1 MSKDAQIQQA
11 VIDELKWDP
20 RVDATHIGVAVNLGV
35 ATLTGHVSTFAEK
48 WAAEEAAMRVKG
60 VQGIAQAL
68 VVQLSSDAAI
78 SGHKE
83 PRNYAGLDVS

>member
-1 MSKDAQIQQA
+1 
-11 VIDELKWDP
+11 
-20 RVDATHIGVAVNLGV
+20 
-35 ATLTGHVSTFAEK
+35 
-48 WAAEEAAMRVKG
+48 MRVKG